1 MTIQISQRQILRRD
15 KWLLSCLTWVPI
27 LLAVTIWGVFS
38 AGIARDLPI
47 GVVDLQHSQLSRKMI
62 QSLDASSTLSVDY
75 HYTSATEAKN
85 AMIEGDIY
93 AYAVIPPQF
102 DQDILLHRQP
112 QLSVFFNSQY
122 ILVAKLINSAVA
134 QSQGYFD
141 AQLEA
146 MGNLAKGNTTTL
158 AAIGQAVPIS
168 TQITALF
175 NRNTNYAQF
184 LVTAIVPAIWQ
195 ICVVVSTILILAAH
209 FRLYGNGNNS
219 FAFLG
224 GRPFTRLSKILSQYI
239 PVFMAQGALF
249 LVWFYMVLDW
259 PMEGSY
265 LVMLLAQFVTTIACI
280 IMGALFFFLS
290 MDPARAM
297 SFAGA
302 FTAPS
307 FAFMGITFPVSDM
320 NALAHAW
327 RGLLPITHY
336 IEVQVDQAS
345 YGANAAQSIGSL
357 WPMIGYIIPLLM
369 TAALMAKHRNTAL
382 KNNASSAESKKADN
396 KQEAV

>member
-1 MTIQISQRQILRRD
+1 MTIQISQWQILRRD
-15 KWLLSCLTWVPI
+15 KWLLSCLTWMPI
-27 LLAVTIWGVFS
+27 LLALSIWGVFS

-47 GVVDLQHSQLSRKMI
+47 GVVDLEHSQLSRKMI
-62 QSLDASSTLSVDY
+62 YSLDASPTLSVDY
-75 HYTSATEAKN
+75 HYTSTTEAKN

-93 AYAVIPPQF
+93 AYAVIPPNF
-102 DQDILLHRQP
+102 DQDILMHRQP

-141 AQLEA
+141 AQIETMA
-146 MGNLAKGNTTTL
+146 NLAKGNTTTL
-158 AAIGQAVPIS
+158 AAVGQAVPIS

-195 ICVVVSTILILAAH
+195 IGIVVGTILILAAH
-209 FRLYGNGNNS
+209 FRLYGNGKHR
-219 FAFLG
+219 FEFLG
-224 GRPFTRLSKILSQYI
+224 AHPLARLCKILSQYV
-239 PVFMAQGALF
+239 PVFMVQGALF
-249 LVWFYMVLDW
+249 LIWFYMILDW

-265 LVMLLAQFVTTIACI
+265 LVMLLAQLVTVIACI
-280 IMGALFFFLS
+280 IMGTLFFFLS

-327 RGLLPITHY
+327 RSLLPITHY
-336 IEVQVDQAS
+336 IEVQVDQAN
-345 YGANAAQSIGSL
+345 YGASAAQSIASL
-357 WPMIGYIIPLLM
+357 WPMVGYVIPLLI
-369 TAALMAKHRNTAL
+369 TAMLFAKHRNAAL
-382 KNNASSAESKKADN
+382 LEDTSSSDR
-396 KQEAV
+396 KQELI

>member
-15 KWLLSCLTWVPI
+15 KWLFSCLTWVPI
-27 LLAVTIWGVFS
+27 LLAVTMWGVFS

-209 FRLYGNGNNS
+209 FRIYGNGNNS

-224 GRPFTRLSKILSQYI
+224 DHPFTRLSKILCQYI
-239 PVFMAQGALF
+239 PLFMAQGALF
-249 LVWFYMVLDW
+249 LIWFYVLLDW

-336 IEVQVDQAS
+336 IEVQVDQAN
-345 YGANAAQSIGSL
+345 YGASAAQSIGSL
-357 WPMIGYIIPLLM
+357 WPMVGYIIPLLM

-382 KNNASSAESKKADN
+382 LNSSSSTDS

>member
-1 MTIQISQRQILRRD
+1 MTIKISQRHVLRRD

-27 LLAVTIWGVFS
+27 LLSLTIWGVFS

-47 GVVDLQHSQLSRKMI
+47 GVVDLQHSQLSRKLI
-62 QSLDASSTLSVDY
+62 QMLDASSTLSVDY
-75 HYTSATEAKN
+75 YYTSANEAKN

-93 AYAVIPPQF
+93 AFAVIPSKF

-134 QSQGYFD
+134 QAQGYFD
-141 AQLEA
+141 AQVQV

-158 AAIGQAVPIS
+158 AALGQAVPVS

-195 ICVVVSTILILAAH
+195 ICIVVSTILILAAH
-209 FRLYGNGNNS
+209 FRIYGGKNG
-219 FAFLG
+219 FEFLG
-224 GRPFTRLSKILSQYI
+224 NKPYIKLSAILSQYI
-239 PVFMAQGALF
+239 PVFMLQGALF
-249 LVWFYMVLDW
+249 LYWFYVLLEW
-259 PMEGSY
+259 PMEGS
-265 LVMLLAQFVTTIACI
+265 LVVMLLAQFVTVVACI

-320 NALAHAW
+320 NTLTHAW
-327 RGLLPITHY
+327 RSLLPITHY
-336 IEVQVDQAS
+336 IEVQVGQAS
-345 YGANAAQSIGSL
+345 YGASAAQSFSAL
-357 WPMIGYIIPLLM
+357 WPMIWYVVPLLL
-369 TAALMAKHRNTAL
+369 TAAFIHKYRAAAL
-382 KNNASSAESKKADN
+382 ST
-396 KQEAV
+396 QQREAA

>member
-1 MTIQISQRQILRRD
+1 MTIKISQRHVLRRD

-27 LLAVTIWGVFS
+27 LLSLTIWGVFS

-47 GVVDLQHSQLSRKMI
+47 GVVDLQHSQLSRKLI
-62 QSLDASSTLSVDY
+62 QTLDASSTLSVDY
-75 HYTSATEAKN
+75 YYTSANEAKN

-93 AYAVIPPQF
+93 AFAVIPSKF

-122 ILVAKLINSAVA
+122 ILAAKLINSAVA
-134 QSQGYFD
+134 QAQGYFD
-141 AQLEA
+141 AQVQV

-158 AAIGQAVPIS
+158 SALGQAVPVS

-195 ICVVVSTILILAAH
+195 ICIVVSTILILAAH
-209 FRLYGNGNNS
+209 FRIYGGKNG
-219 FAFLG
+219 FEFLG
-224 GRPFTRLSKILSQYI
+224 NKPYTKLSAILSQYI
-239 PVFMAQGALF
+239 PVFMLQGALF
-249 LVWFYMVLDW
+249 LYWFYVLLDW
-259 PMEGSY
+259 PMEGS
-265 LVMLLAQFVTTIACI
+265 LVVMLLAQLVTVVACI

-320 NALAHAW
+320 NTLAHAW
-327 RGLLPITHY
+327 RSLLPITHY
-336 IEVQVDQAS
+336 IEVQVGQAS
-345 YGANAAQSIGSL
+345 YGASATQSFSAL
-357 WPMIGYIIPLLM
+357 WPMIWYVVPLLL
-369 TAALMAKHRNTAL
+369 TAAFIHKYRAAAL
-382 KNNASSAESKKADN
+382 ST
-396 KQEAV
+396 QQREAA

>member
-1 MTIQISQRQILRRD
+1 MTIKISQRHVLRRD

-27 LLAVTIWGVFS
+27 LLSLTIWGVFS

-47 GVVDLQHSQLSRKMI
+47 GVVDLQHSQLSRKLI
-62 QSLDASSTLSVDY
+62 QTLDASSTLSVDY
-75 HYTSATEAKN
+75 YYTSANEAKN

-93 AYAVIPPQF
+93 AFAVIPSKF

-122 ILVAKLINSAVA
+122 LLVAKLINSAVA
-134 QSQGYFD
+134 QAQGYFD
-141 AQLEA
+141 AQVQV

-158 AAIGQAVPIS
+158 SALGQAVPVS

-195 ICVVVSTILILAAH
+195 ICIVVSTILILAAH
-209 FRLYGNGNNS
+209 FRIYGGKNG
-219 FAFLG
+219 FEFLG
-224 GRPFTRLSKILSQYI
+224 NKPHTKLSAILSQYI
-239 PVFMAQGALF
+239 PVFMLQGALF
-249 LVWFYMVLDW
+249 LYWFYVLLDW
-259 PMEGSY
+259 PMEGS
-265 LVMLLAQFVTTIACI
+265 LVVMLLAQFVTVVACI

-320 NALAHAW
+320 NTLAHAW
-327 RGLLPITHY
+327 RSLLPITHY
-336 IEVQVDQAS
+336 IEVQVGQAS
-345 YGANAAQSIGSL
+345 YGASAAQSLSAL
-357 WPMIGYIIPLLM
+357 WPMLWYVVPLLL
-369 TAALMAKHRNTAL
+369 TAAFIHKYRAAAL
-382 KNNASSAESKKADN
+382 ST
-396 KQEAV
+396 QQREAA

>member
-1 MTIQISQRQILRRD
+1 MTIQISQRHILRRD

-47 GVVDLQHSQLSRKMI
+47 GVVDLQHSHLSRKLI
-62 QSLDASSTLSVDY
+62 QSLDASSTSSVDY
-75 HYTSATEAKN
+75 YYTNVTEAKN
-85 AMIEGDIY
+85 AMIDGEIY
-93 AYAVIPPQF
+93 AYAVIPVKF
-102 DQDILLHRQP
+102 DQDILQHRQP

-134 QSQGYFD
+134 QAQGYFD
-141 AQLEA
+141 AQLQV
-146 MGNLAKGNTTTL
+146 MGNLAKGDTTAL
-158 AAIGQAVPIS
+158 AAVGQAVPVS

-195 ICVVVSTILILAAH
+195 ICIVVSTILILAAH
-209 FRLYGNGNNS
+209 FRIYGCKNG
-219 FAFLG
+219 FEFLG
-224 GRPFTRLSKILSQYI
+224 EKPYLRVASILCKYI
-239 PVFMAQGALF
+239 PVFMTQGAIF
-249 LVWFYMVLDW
+249 LYWFYVLLDW
-259 PMEGSY
+259 PMEGSV
-265 LVMLLAQFVTTIACI
+265 LVILIAQWLTIIACI

-307 FAFMGITFPVSDM
+307 FAFMGITFPVTDM
-320 NALAHAW
+320 STLATTW
-327 RGLLPITHY
+327 RSLLPVSHY
-336 IEVQVDQAS
+336 IEVQVAQAS
-345 YGANAAQSIGSL
+345 YGTAAIQSISSL
-357 WPMIGYIIPLLM
+357 WTMIGYVLPLLL
-369 TAALMAKHRNTAL
+369 TAALIRKHRITAFHHQ
-382 KNNASSAESKKADN
+382 NRETS
-396 KQEAV
+396 

>member
-15 KWLLSCLTWVPI
+15 KWLFSCLTWVPI
-27 LLAVTIWGVFS
+27 LLAVTMWGVFS

-62 QSLDASSTLSVDY
+62 QSLDASSPLSVDY

-141 AQLEA
+141 ARLEA

-209 FRLYGNGNNS
+209 FRIYGNGNNS

-224 GRPFTRLSKILSQYI
+224 DRPFTRLSKILGQYI
-239 PVFMAQGALF
+239 PLFMAQGALF
-249 LVWFYMVLDW
+249 LIWFYVLLDW

-265 LVMLLAQFVTTIACI
+265 VVMLLAQFVTTIACI

-345 YGANAAQSIGSL
+345 YGASAAQSIGSL

-369 TAALMAKHRNTAL
+369 IAALMAKHRNTAL
-382 KNNASSAESKKADN
+382 LNSSSSTSS

>member
-1 MTIQISQRQILRRD
+1 MTIQISQWQILRRD
-15 KWLLSCLTWVPI
+15 KWLLSCLTWMPI
-27 LLAVTIWGVFS
+27 LLALSIWGVFS

-47 GVVDLQHSQLSRKMI
+47 GVVDLEHSQLSRKMI
-62 QSLDASSTLSVDY
+62 YSLDASSTLSVDY
-75 HYTSATEAKN
+75 QYTSATEAKN

-93 AYAVIPPQF
+93 AYAVIPPNF
-102 DQDILLHRQP
+102 DQDILMHRQP

-141 AQLEA
+141 AQIETMA
-146 MGNLAKGNTTTL
+146 NLAKGNTTTL
-158 AAIGQAVPIS
+158 AAVGQAVPIS

-195 ICVVVSTILILAAH
+195 IGIVVGTILILAAH
-209 FRLYGNGNNS
+209 FRLYGNGKHR
-219 FAFLG
+219 FEFLG
-224 GRPFTRLSKILSQYI
+224 AHPLARLCKILSQYV

-249 LVWFYMVLDW
+249 LIWFYMILDW

-265 LVMLLAQFVTTIACI
+265 LVMLLAQLFTVIACI

-327 RGLLPITHY
+327 RSLLPITHY
-336 IEVQVDQAS
+336 IEVQVDQAN
-345 YGANAAQSIGSL
+345 YGASAAQSIASL
-357 WPMIGYIIPLLM
+357 WPMVGYIIPLLI
-369 TAALMAKHRNTAL
+369 TAMLFAKHRNTAL
-382 KNNASSAESKKADN
+382 LEDTSSSDS
-396 KQEAV
+396 KQELI

>member
-15 KWLLSCLTWVPI
+15 KWLFSCLTWVPI
-27 LLAVTIWGVFS
+27 LLAVTMWGVFS

-195 ICVVVSTILILAAH
+195 ICVVVNTILILAAH
-209 FRLYGNGNNS
+209 FRIYGNGNNS

-224 GRPFTRLSKILSQYI
+224 DRPFTRLSKILCQYI
-239 PVFMAQGALF
+239 PLFMAQGALF
-249 LVWFYMVLDW
+249 LIWFYLLLDW

-336 IEVQVDQAS
+336 IEVQVDQAN
-345 YGANAAQSIGSL
+345 YGASAAQSIGSL

-382 KNNASSAESKKADN
+382 KNVASSTSS

>member
-1 MTIQISQRQILRRD
+1 MTIKISQRHVLRRD

-27 LLAVTIWGVFS
+27 LLSLTIWGVFS

-47 GVVDLQHSQLSRKMI
+47 GVVDLQHSQLSRKLI
-62 QSLDASSTLSVDY
+62 QTLDASSTLSVDY
-75 HYTSATEAKN
+75 HYTSANEAKN

-93 AYAVIPPQF
+93 AFAVIPSKF

-134 QSQGYFD
+134 QAQGYFD
-141 AQLEA
+141 AQVQV

-158 AAIGQAVPIS
+158 SALGQAVPVS

-195 ICVVVSTILILAAH
+195 ICIVVSTILILAAH
-209 FRLYGNGNNS
+209 FRIYGGKNG
-219 FAFLG
+219 FEFLG
-224 GRPFTRLSKILSQYI
+224 NKPYTKLSAIFSQYI
-239 PVFMAQGALF
+239 PVFMFARC
-249 LVWFYMVLDW
+249 LVPLLVLCVIGLADGRQSRSHVT
-259 PMEGSY
+259 GSIGHRCCLY
-265 LVMLLAQFVTTIACI
+265 HYGRTV
-280 IMGALFFFLS
+280 FFLS

-320 NALAHAW
+320 NTLAHAW
-327 RGLLPITHY
+327 RSLLPITHY
-336 IEVQVDQAS
+336 IEVQVGQAS
-345 YGANAAQSIGSL
+345 YGASAAQSFSAL
-357 WPMIGYIIPLLM
+357 WPMIWYVVPLLL
-369 TAALMAKHRNTAL
+369 TAAFIHKYRAAAL
-382 KNNASSAESKKADN
+382 ST
-396 KQEAV
+396 QQREAA

>member
-15 KWLLSCLTWVPI
+15 KWLFSCLTWVPI
-27 LLAVTIWGVFS
+27 LLAVTMWGVFS

-224 GRPFTRLSKILSQYI
+224 DRPFTRLSKILCQYI
-239 PVFMAQGALF
+239 PLFMAQGALF
-249 LVWFYMVLDW
+249 LIWFYVLLDW

-336 IEVQVDQAS
+336 IEVQVDQAN
-345 YGANAAQSIGSL
+345 YGASAAQSIGSL
-357 WPMIGYIIPLLM
+357 WPMVGYIIPLLM

-382 KNNASSAESKKADN
+382 LNSSSSTGS

>member
-1 MTIQISQRQILRRD
+1 MTIQISQQQILRRD

-27 LLAVTIWGVFS
+27 LLAVTMWGVFS

-47 GVVDLQHSQLSRKMI
+47 GVVDFQHSQLSRKMI
-62 QSLDASSTLSVDY
+62 QSLDASSTLSVNY

-209 FRLYGNGNNS
+209 FRIYGNGNNS

-224 GRPFTRLSKILSQYI
+224 DRPFTRLSKILCQYI
-239 PVFMAQGALF
+239 PLFMAQGALF
-249 LVWFYMVLDW
+249 LIWFYVLLDW

-336 IEVQVDQAS
+336 IEVQVDQAN
-345 YGANAAQSIGSL
+345 YGASAAQSIGSL
-357 WPMIGYIIPLLM
+357 WPMVGYIIPLLM

-382 KNNASSAESKKADN
+382 LNSSSSTGS
-396 KQEAV
+396 KQEAA

>member
-15 KWLLSCLTWVPI
+15 KWLFSCLTWVPI
-27 LLAVTIWGVFS
+27 LLAVTMWGVFS

-209 FRLYGNGNNS
+209 FRIYGNGNNS

-224 GRPFTRLSKILSQYI
+224 DRPFTRLSKILGQYI
-239 PVFMAQGALF
+239 PLFMAQGALF
-249 LVWFYMVLDW
+249 LIWFYVLLDW

-345 YGANAAQSIGSL
+345 YGASAAQSIGSL

-382 KNNASSAESKKADN
+382 KNVASSTSS

>member
-15 KWLLSCLTWVPI
+15 KWLFSCLTWVPI
-27 LLAVTIWGVFS
+27 LLAVTMWGVFS

-209 FRLYGNGNNS
+209 FRIYGNGNNS

-224 GRPFTRLSKILSQYI
+224 DRPFTRLSKILGQYI
-239 PVFMAQGALF
+239 PLFMAQGALF
-249 LVWFYMVLDW
+249 LIWFYVLLDW

-345 YGANAAQSIGSL
+345 YGASAAQSIGSL
-357 WPMIGYIIPLLM
+357 WPMVGYIIPLLM

-382 KNNASSAESKKADN
+382 KNVAPSTSS

>member
-15 KWLLSCLTWVPI
+15 KWLFSCLTWVPI
-27 LLAVTIWGVFS
+27 LLAVTMWGVFS

-47 GVVDLQHSQLSRKMI
+47 GVADLQHSQLSRKMI

-209 FRLYGNGNNS
+209 FRIYGNGNNS

-224 GRPFTRLSKILSQYI
+224 DRPFTRLSKILGQYI
-239 PVFMAQGALF
+239 PLFMAQGALF
-249 LVWFYMVLDW
+249 LIWFYVLLDW

-345 YGANAAQSIGSL
+345 YGESAAQSIGSL
-357 WPMIGYIIPLLM
+357 WPMVGYIIPLLM

-382 KNNASSAESKKADN
+382 LNSSSSTGS

>member
-15 KWLLSCLTWVPI
+15 KWLFSCLTWVPI
-27 LLAVTIWGVFS
+27 LLAVTMWGVFS

-93 AYAVIPPQF
+93 AYALIPPQF

-141 AQLEA
+141 AQIEA

-209 FRLYGNGNNS
+209 FRIYGNGNNS

-224 GRPFTRLSKILSQYI
+224 DRPFTRLSKILGQYI
-239 PVFMAQGALF
+239 PLFMAQGALF
-249 LVWFYMVLDW
+249 LIWFYVLLDW

-336 IEVQVDQAS
+336 IEVQVDQANYS
-345 YGANAAQSIGSL
+345 ASAAQSIGSL

-382 KNNASSAESKKADN
+382 LNSSSSTGS

>member
-1 MTIQISQRQILRRD
+1 MTIEISQRHILRRD
-15 KWLLSCLTWVPI
+15 KWLFSCLTWVPI
-27 LLAVTIWGVFS
+27 LLALTIWGVFS

-47 GVVDLQHSQLSRKMI
+47 GIVDMQHSQLSRKLV
-62 QSLDASSTLSVDY
+62 QSLDASPTLSVDY
-75 HYTSATEAKN
+75 HYVSATEAKN

-102 DQDILLHRQP
+102 DQDILQHRQP

-134 QSQGYFD
+134 QAQGHFD
-141 AQLEA
+141 AQLQT
-146 MGNLAKGNTTTL
+146 MGNLAKGDTTATS
-158 AAIGQAVPIS
+158 AIGQAVPVS

-195 ICVVVSTILILAAH
+195 ICIVVSTILILGAH
-209 FRLYGNGNNS
+209 FRIYGDKSG
-219 FAFLG
+219 FQFLG
-224 GRPFTRLSKILSQYI
+224 EKPFLRLASILSSYI
-239 PVFMAQGALF
+239 PVFMVQGVLF
-249 LVWFYMVLDW
+249 IYWFYVLLGW
-259 PMEGSY
+259 PMEGS
-265 LVMLLAQFVTTIACI
+265 VIVVLLAQLVTVIACI

-307 FAFMGITFPVSDM
+307 FAFMGITFPVTDM
-320 NALAHAW
+320 NTLATAW
-327 RGLLPITHY
+327 RSLLPISHY
-336 IEVQVDQAS
+336 IEVQVSQAS
-345 YGANAAQSIGSL
+345 YGVPAAQSLNSL
-357 WPMIGYIIPLLM
+357 STMVGYAVPLLV
-369 TAALMAKHRNTAL
+369 TAALINKHRNTARL
-382 KNNASSAESKKADN
+382 NHN
-396 KQEAV
+396 QEVI

>member
-1 MTIQISQRQILRRD
+1 MTIKISQRHVLRRD

-27 LLAVTIWGVFS
+27 LLSLTIWGVFS

-47 GVVDLQHSQLSRKMI
+47 GVVDLQHSQLSRKLI
-62 QSLDASSTLSVDY
+62 QTLDASSTLSVDY
-75 HYTSATEAKN
+75 HYTSANEAKN

-93 AYAVIPPQF
+93 AFAVIPSKF

-134 QSQGYFD
+134 QAQGHFD
-141 AQLEA
+141 AQVQV

-158 AAIGQAVPIS
+158 SALGQAVPVS

-195 ICVVVSTILILAAH
+195 ICIVVSTILILAAH
-209 FRLYGNGNNS
+209 FRIYGGKNG
-219 FAFLG
+219 FEFLG
-224 GRPFTRLSKILSQYI
+224 DKPYTKLSAILSRYI
-239 PVFMAQGALF
+239 PVFMLQGALF
-249 LVWFYMVLDW
+249 LYWFYVLLDW
-259 PMEGSY
+259 PMEGS
-265 LVMLLAQFVTTIACI
+265 LVVMLLAQLVTIVACI

-320 NALAHAW
+320 NTLAHAW
-327 RGLLPITHY
+327 RSLLPITHY
-336 IEVQVDQAS
+336 IEVQVGQAS
-345 YGANAAQSIGSL
+345 YGASATQSFSAL
-357 WPMIGYIIPLLM
+357 WPMIWYVVPLLL
-369 TAALMAKHRNTAL
+369 TAAFIHKYRAAAL
-382 KNNASSAESKKADN
+382 ST
-396 KQEAV
+396 QQREAA

>member
-1 MTIQISQRQILRRD
+1 MTIKISQRHVLRRD

-27 LLAVTIWGVFS
+27 LLSLTIWGVFS

-47 GVVDLQHSQLSRKMI
+47 GVVDLQHSQLSRKLI
-62 QSLDASSTLSVDY
+62 QTLDASSTLSVDY
-75 HYTSATEAKN
+75 HYTSANEAKN

-93 AYAVIPPQF
+93 AFAVIQSKF

-134 QSQGYFD
+134 QAQGYFD
-141 AQLEA
+141 AQVQV

-158 AAIGQAVPIS
+158 SALGQAVPVS

-195 ICVVVSTILILAAH
+195 ICIVVSTILILAAH
-209 FRLYGNGNNS
+209 FRIYGGKNG
-219 FAFLG
+219 FEFLG
-224 GRPFTRLSKILSQYI
+224 NKSYTKLSAILSQYI
-239 PVFMAQGALF
+239 PVFMLQGALF
-249 LVWFYMVLDW
+249 LYWFYVLLDW
-259 PMEGSY
+259 PMEGS
-265 LVMLLAQFVTTIACI
+265 LVVMLLAQFVTVVACI

-320 NALAHAW
+320 NTLAHAW
-327 RGLLPITHY
+327 RSLLPITHY
-336 IEVQVDQAS
+336 IEVQVGQAS
-345 YGANAAQSIGSL
+345 YGASAAQSFSAL
-357 WPMIGYIIPLLM
+357 WPMIWYVVPLLL
-369 TAALMAKHRNTAL
+369 TAAFIHKYRAAAL
-382 KNNASSAESKKADN
+382 ST
-396 KQEAV
+396 QQREAA

>member
-15 KWLLSCLTWVPI
+15 KWLFSCLTWVPI
-27 LLAVTIWGVFS
+27 LLAVTMWGVFS
-38 AGIARDLPI
+38 AGIARELPI

-158 AAIGQAVPIS
+158 AAVGQAVPIS

-209 FRLYGNGNNS
+209 FRIYGNGNNS

-224 GRPFTRLSKILSQYI
+224 DRPFTRLSKILAQYI
-239 PVFMAQGALF
+239 PLFMAQGALF
-249 LVWFYMVLDW
+249 LIWFYVLLDW

-265 LVMLLAQFVTTIACI
+265 VVMLLAQFVTTIACI

-345 YGANAAQSIGSL
+345 YGASAAQSIGSL

-382 KNNASSAESKKADN
+382 LNSSSSTGS

>member
-15 KWLLSCLTWVPI
+15 KWLFSCLTWVPI
-27 LLAVTIWGVFS
+27 LLAVTMWSVFS
-38 AGIARDLPI
+38 AGIARELPI

-158 AAIGQAVPIS
+158 AAVGQAVPIS

-209 FRLYGNGNNS
+209 FRIYGNGNNS

-224 GRPFTRLSKILSQYI
+224 DRPFTRLSKILGQYI
-239 PVFMAQGALF
+239 PLFMAQGALF
-249 LVWFYMVLDW
+249 LIWFYVLLDW

-265 LVMLLAQFVTTIACI
+265 VVMLLAQFVTTIACI

-345 YGANAAQSIGSL
+345 YGASAAQSIGSL

-382 KNNASSAESKKADN
+382 KNVASSTSS

>member
-85 AMIEGDIY
+85 ALIEGDIY

-224 GRPFTRLSKILSQYI
+224 GRPFTRLSKILGQYI

>member
-15 KWLLSCLTWVPI
+15 KWLFSCLTWVPI
-27 LLAVTIWGVFS
+27 LLAVTMWGVFS

-209 FRLYGNGNNS
+209 FRIYGNGNNS

-224 GRPFTRLSKILSQYI
+224 DRPFTRLSKILGQYI
-239 PVFMAQGALF
+239 PLFMAQGALF
-249 LVWFYMVLDW
+249 LIWFYVLLDW

-265 LVMLLAQFVTTIACI
+265 VVMLLAQFVTTIACI

-345 YGANAAQSIGSL
+345 YGASAAQSIGSL

-382 KNNASSAESKKADN
+382 LNSSSSTSS

>member
-15 KWLLSCLTWVPI
+15 KWLFSCLTWVPI
-27 LLAVTIWGVFS
+27 LLAVTMWGVFS

-102 DQDILLHRQP
+102 DQNILLHRQP

-209 FRLYGNGNNS
+209 FRIYGNGNNS

-224 GRPFTRLSKILSQYI
+224 DRPFTRLSKILGQYI
-239 PVFMAQGALF
+239 PLFMAQGALF
-249 LVWFYMVLDW
+249 LIWFYVLLDW

-345 YGANAAQSIGSL
+345 YGASAAQSIGSL

-382 KNNASSAESKKADN
+382 KNVASSTSS

>member
-47 GVVDLQHSQLSRKMI
+47 GVVDLQHSQLSSKMI

-75 HYTSATEAKN
+75 HYTSSTEAKN

-141 AQLEA
+141 AQLET
-146 MGNLAKGNTTTL
+146 MGKLAKGNTTTL

-224 GRPFTRLSKILSQYI
+224 DRPFTRLSKILSQYI
-239 PVFMAQGALF
+239 PVFMAQSALF
-249 LVWFYMVLDW
+249 LVWFYVVLDW

-265 LVMLLAQFVTTIACI
+265 LVMLLAQFVTTTACI

-320 NALAHAW
+320 NALAQAW

-345 YGANAAQSIGSL
+345 YGASAAQSIGSL
-357 WPMIGYIIPLLM
+357 WPMVGYIIPLLM
-369 TAALMAKHRNTAL
+369 TAALLAKHRNTAL
-382 KNNASSAESKKADN
+382 LNSSSSTDS

>member
-1 MTIQISQRQILRRD
+1 MTIKISQRHVLRRD

-27 LLAVTIWGVFS
+27 LLSLTIWGVFS
-38 AGIARDLPI
+38 AGIARDLSI
-47 GVVDLQHSQLSRKMI
+47 GVVDLQHSQLSRKLI
-62 QSLDASSTLSVDY
+62 QTLDASSTLSVDY
-75 HYTSATEAKN
+75 HYTSANEAKN

-93 AYAVIPPQF
+93 AFAVIPSKF

-122 ILVAKLINSAVA
+122 ILVAKLMNSAVA
-134 QSQGYFD
+134 QAQGYFD
-141 AQLEA
+141 AQVQV

-158 AAIGQAVPIS
+158 SALGQAVPVS

-195 ICVVVSTILILAAH
+195 ICIVVSTILILAAH
-209 FRLYGNGNNS
+209 FRIYGGKNG
-219 FAFLG
+219 FEFLG
-224 GRPFTRLSKILSQYI
+224 NKPHTKLSAILSQYI
-239 PVFMAQGALF
+239 PVFMLQGALF
-249 LVWFYMVLDW
+249 LYWFYVLLDW
-259 PMEGSY
+259 PMEGS
-265 LVMLLAQFVTTIACI
+265 LVVMLLAQLVTIVACI

-320 NALAHAW
+320 NTLAHAW
-327 RGLLPITHY
+327 RSLLPITHY
-336 IEVQVDQAS
+336 IEVQVGQAS
-345 YGANAAQSIGSL
+345 YGASATQSFSAL
-357 WPMIGYIIPLLM
+357 WPMIWYVVPLLL
-369 TAALMAKHRNTAL
+369 TAAFIHKYRAAAL
-382 KNNASSAESKKADN
+382 ST
-396 KQEAV
+396 QQREAA

>member
-15 KWLLSCLTWVPI
+15 KWLFSCLTWVPI
-27 LLAVTIWGVFS
+27 LLAVTMWGVFS

-158 AAIGQAVPIS
+158 AAVGQAVPIS

-209 FRLYGNGNNS
+209 FRIYGNGNNS

-224 GRPFTRLSKILSQYI
+224 DRPFTRLSKILGQYI
-239 PVFMAQGALF
+239 PLFMAQGALF
-249 LVWFYMVLDW
+249 LIWFYVLLGW

-336 IEVQVDQAS
+336 IEVQVDQAN
-345 YGANAAQSIGSL
+345 YGASAAQSIGSL

-382 KNNASSAESKKADN
+382 KNVASSTSS

>member
-15 KWLLSCLTWVPI
+15 KWLFSCLTWVPI
-27 LLAVTIWGVFS
+27 LLAVTMWGVFS

-209 FRLYGNGNNS
+209 FRIYGNGNNS

-224 GRPFTRLSKILSQYI
+224 DRPFTRLSKILGQYI
-239 PVFMAQGALF
+239 PLFMAQGALF
-249 LVWFYMVLDW
+249 LIWFYVLLDW

-345 YGANAAQSIGSL
+345 YGASAAQSIGSL
-357 WPMIGYIIPLLM
+357 WPMVGYIIPLLM

-382 KNNASSAESKKADN
+382 KNVASSTSS

>member
-1 MTIQISQRQILRRD
+1 MTIQISQQQVLRRD

-75 HYTSATEAKN
+75 HYTSSTEAKN

-93 AYAVIPPQF
+93 AYAVIPPKF
-102 DQDILLHRQP
+102 DQDIRLHRQP

-224 GRPFTRLSKILSQYI
+224 GRPFTRLSKILGQYI

-357 WPMIGYIIPLLM
+357 WPMVGYIIPLLM